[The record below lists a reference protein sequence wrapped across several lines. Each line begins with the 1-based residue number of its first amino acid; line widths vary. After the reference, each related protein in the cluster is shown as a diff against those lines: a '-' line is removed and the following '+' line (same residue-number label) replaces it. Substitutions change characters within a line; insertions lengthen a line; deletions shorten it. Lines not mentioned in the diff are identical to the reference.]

1 MDEDLK
7 LVEEVLKGNLDNFN
21 IIVNKYEFPILKFI
35 YNTVHNKEAAE
46 DIAQEVFITVYNK
59 LYTFKRKYKFSSWIF
74 QIAHNKCIDYIRKYR
89 RVYESNIEEEREM
102 CSGDISPEQSAEFK
116 ETKKQVESFISALE
130 HTDKE
135 ILNLRYSG
143 NLTFCEIASILGI
156 NESTVKRRYYKVREE
171 YKEYLLQKE
180 KRCSL

>member
-7 LVEEVLKGNLDNFN
+7 LVEEVLRGNLDSFN
-21 IIVNKYEFPILKFI
+21 IIVNKYEFSILKFI

-74 QIAHNKCIDYIRKYR
+74 QIARNKCIDYIRKYR

-102 CSGDISPEQSAEFK
+102 CSGEISPEQSAEFK
-116 ETKKQVESFISALE
+116 ETKKQVETFISDLE
-130 HTDKE
+130 YIDKE

-143 NLTFCEIASILGI
+143 SFTFCEIAAILGI